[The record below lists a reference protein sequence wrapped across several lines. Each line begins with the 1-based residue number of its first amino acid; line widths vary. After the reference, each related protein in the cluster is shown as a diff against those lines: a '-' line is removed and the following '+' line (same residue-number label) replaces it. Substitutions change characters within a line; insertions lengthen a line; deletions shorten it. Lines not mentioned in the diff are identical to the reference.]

1 MPPKHPQFAA
11 FFAARRAELGLSMED
26 IAKHVGIAK
35 SNLYNYEHGDV
46 LPKAGKMQ
54 ALAAA
59 LDVSYEDL
67 LAVAGVARPEGLPT
81 ITPYLRA
88 KYRDLPDEAVAE
100 AEQFF
105 AELQQRYGGGG
116 NAESDR

>member
-1 MPPKHPQFAA
+1 
-11 FFAARRAELGLSMED
+11 MED

-67 LAVAGVARPEGLPT
+67 LAVAGVARPEDYHDHT
-81 ITPYLRA
+81 ISAGEVPRSA
-88 KYRDLPDEAVAE
+88 R
-100 AEQFF
+100 
-105 AELQQRYGGGG
+105 
-116 NAESDR
+116 